1 MTPRVTI
8 DQSGGSL
15 ELTAWVNEQAG
26 VSILVSAAEWTLIV
40 AKAEQIPAVREYR
53 ATEARLAHSHG
64 ARG

>member
-1 MTPRVTI
+1 MTPQVTI

-26 VSILVSAAEWTLIV
+26 VSVLVSPAQWALLV
-40 AKAEQIPAVREYR
+40 AKAEQLPALREYR